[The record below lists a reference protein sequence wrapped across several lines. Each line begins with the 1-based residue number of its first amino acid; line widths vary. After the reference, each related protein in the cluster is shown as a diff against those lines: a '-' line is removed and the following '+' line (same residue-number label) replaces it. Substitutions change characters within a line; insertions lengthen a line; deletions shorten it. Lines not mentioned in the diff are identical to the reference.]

1 MGEPSHRGPL
11 TVLGYGLYV
20 ATSTDGDRTRA
31 GWAANWVMQCSFE
44 PALLALAARAG
55 TARARLIET
64 GGVFAVNIMEA
75 GQQELVRRFYL
86 PVEETGND
94 LAGVPFRP
102 GETGCPILDEGLGF
116 VECRV
121 IETHTPGDHVLHV
134 GEVVA
139 SGMHRE
145 GKPLTMS
152 DVPVDYDG

>member
-1 MGEPSHRGPL
+1 MGEAAHRSAL
-11 TVLGYGLYV
+11 TALGYGLYV
-20 ATSTDGDRTRA
+20 ATSTDGAGVRA

-44 PALLALAARAG
+44 PVLVALAARAG
-55 TARARLIET
+55 TTRASLI
-64 GGVFAVNIMEA
+64 GAGRVFAVNIMEA

-86 PVEETGND
+86 PVEETGSE
-94 LAGVPFRP
+94 LGGVPFRA
-102 GETGCPILDEGLGF
+102 GETGCPILEDALGF

-139 SGMHRE
+139 SGMNRD
-145 GKPLTMS
+145 GRPLTMS